1 MLHLLRFEQVRITFM
16 AAIARPGGGRSM
28 VFGQRATEFGRLIRH
43 SPEAMPAFDV
53 AEI

>member
-1 MLHLLRFEQVRITFM
+1 MLQLLRFEQVRIIFM

-28 VFGQRATEFGRLIRH
+28 VFAQRATEFCRLIRH